1 MKTKIKK
8 YRQERPV
15 FGGQVAR
22 SVLERHLHIER
33 VVFVVAAVLGMQHEE
48 IGAVHPRFRNRFVL
62 ILILRNNTLMI
73 NHHSM
78 SCGEMQRAKK
88 TSTSE

>member
-33 VVFVVAAVLGMQHEE
+33 VVFFVASVFGMQHEE
-48 IGAVHPRFRNRFVL
+48 INAVNPRLGNRFVL
-62 ILILRNNTLMI
+62 ILILRNN
-73 NHHSM
+73 
-78 SCGEMQRAKK
+78 Q
-88 TSTSE
+88 